1 MRSALGRV
9 AAVAA
14 VTALGAVGCSGGKSS
29 RPSGAI
35 GGSKSAGEPGD
46 SSAPAG
52 ASLSGRVPS
61 GFSGSTA
68 WSTQVSWSKS
78 GIGKATLF
86 TENQA
91 VSNLLV
97 ADQQAGLGVART
109 VGGSVVVPSFAS
121 GGASGP
127 VVARLKFLPVA
138 RLKACGK
145 HVFRY

>member
-1 MRSALGRV
+1 MFGWQVVQAFGSHRGLEVRGRARRQQRAGRRFAQRPGTVRVLGLDGV
-9 AAVAA
+9 EHA
-14 VTALGAVGCSGGKSS
+14 
-29 RPSGAI
+29 
-35 GGSKSAGEPGD
+35 
-46 SSAPAG
+46 
-52 ASLSGRVPS
+52 
-61 GFSGSTA
+61 
-68 WSTQVSWSKS
+68 VSWSKS